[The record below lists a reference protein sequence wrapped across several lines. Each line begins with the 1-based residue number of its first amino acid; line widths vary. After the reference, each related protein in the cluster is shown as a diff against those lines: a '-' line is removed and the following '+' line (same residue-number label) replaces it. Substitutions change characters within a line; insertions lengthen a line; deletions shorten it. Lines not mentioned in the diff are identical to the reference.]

1 MDSNHSHAYQTN
13 WCFFGTGVW
22 RQLGE
27 PSLGLTQLA
36 SPSRAS
42 APLNL
47 QARPKPR
54 PRPKL
59 AATSTPRK
67 DGAEKTPSR
76 VGLPKGIAN
85 HNSANPGIG
94 YLEGM
99 GRAQPSRRYL
109 AAPSPLPAPGAF
121 LHAPRSV
128 TSYPS
133 QSGAA
138 RREPPL
144 PCIPPCLNSPIPN
157 FMSDQLQEP
166 GDLKL
171 GDVFDTQRLE
181 PGPSKGPQRSRI
193 SCRLPLVHHACPVY
207 VPSGIPRRS

>member
-1 MDSNHSHAYQTN
+1 MACTLPPSFRHGCVATTGRAELGANAAGQSQQGERTSQPQPPGEAEAEAEAQACCHLHSPQG
-13 WCFFGTGVW
+13 W
-22 RQLGE
+22 
-27 PSLGLTQLA
+27 S
-36 SPSRAS
+36 
-42 APLNL
+42 
-47 QARPKPR
+47 
-54 PRPKL
+54 
-59 AATSTPRK
+59 RK
-67 DGAEKTPSR
+67 DALSCRPSER
-76 VGLPKGIAN
+76 YCEPQLT
-85 HNSANPGIG
+85 NPGIG